1 MLGIVLYLLSAN
13 TTPIPANQRALL
25 LIEPLDV
32 GGALAHLAAGYTS
45 AVGHEATAAALGE
58 LLGIPISMNRIEV
71 QMKPGDMAVRMRMRS
86 RVPEGKLLTAD
97 ELKKIGFDLDLLH
110 RLQ

>member
-1 MLGIVLYLLSAN
+1 MTLYLLSAN

-25 LIEPLDV
+25 LVEPLDV
-32 GGALAHLAAGYTS
+32 GGALAVLAAGYTS
-45 AVGHEATAAALGE
+45 AVGHQETAKALSE
-58 LLGIPISMNRIEV
+58 LLGMEIPMNRIEV
-71 QMKPGDMAVRMRMRS
+71 QMQPGDQAVRLRMRS
-86 RVPEGKLLTAD
+86 RVPEGKLLTVD

>member
-1 MLGIVLYLLSAN
+1 MLYLLSAN

-32 GGALAHLAAGYTS
+32 GSALAHLAAGYTS
-45 AVGHEATAAALGE
+45 AVGHEATAQALSD
-58 LLGIPISMNRIEV
+58 LLGIRVAMNRVEV
-71 QMKPGDMAVRMRMRS
+71 QMAPGDLAVRMRMRS
-86 RVPEGKLLTAD
+86 RVPEGKLLTAE
-97 ELKKIGFDLDLLH
+97 ELRKIGFDLDLLH